1 MSNSTVSPP
10 IDSVSLNAPP
20 PGSAAAGGNG
30 RQREAAIAPAVDSS
44 EYRSITRKLG
54 LATVI
59 SLLITGVFSFLILF
73 GLTPLQPN
81 RTVVTIAL
89 AANTLLALV
98 LASLIGMEVARLLRS
113 RQKGRAAARL
123 HIRIVGL
130 FALVAAIPAIMVA
143 IVASITLD
151 LGLDRW
157 FELRTK
163 SIVEGSMSVAE
174 AYLDESTQV
183 HVNAS
188 VSMAS
193 ELDRARRLYSLD
205 RTGFT
210 ELMRLQTRGR
220 GMIQSQLLNIDGEP
234 IITTKINPDIEVPEV
249 PAESLKAAD
258 SGDVIFIPNG
268 NSNLV
273 GSVLKMRVIPDAF
286 LYTVRPL
293 RDDVLSAVRQ
303 MEANTNEYNE
313 LELSRLP
320 VQLTF
325 AVLYLAMA
333 LMILLAAIWMGISVA
348 DRFVRPIRHLIG
360 AADEVSRGNL
370 DVNVDT
376 THNEGDFKSLGDTFN
391 IMTTQLKQQRG
402 QLLQAN
408 KDIDRR
414 ARFTEAVLSGVT
426 ASVIGVDNE
435 GKVGIANSAT
445 ASILGRPLATGT
457 PLGEVFPELGQV
469 LEKARESGRSEYREQ
484 LTTLI
489 GGQTKTLNIQVTQ
502 EREETKQHSFVIT
515 IDDIT
520 DLVAAQRSTAWSDV
534 ARRIAH
540 EIKNPLTP
548 IQLSTERIKKRY
560 SKYIT
565 EDREVFDQCTD
576 TIIRHVGDIGRM
588 VDEFSS
594 FARMPKPEMREGDLS
609 TTVQE
614 ALFTQKVANP
624 SIQFELEFAEPANPA
639 LFDERL
645 LSQALINVI
654 KNAVEAIEGAAP
666 PPDEAN
672 PGQIRI
678 KAWHDR
684 DMIVIDVTD
693 NGKGLPEENREK
705 LLEPY
710 MTTRQKGTG
719 LGLAIVRKIMEDHGG
734 SIELMDAPQVAEGG
748 RGARTRLHIPLS
760 SKDGETTADSKQA
773 GETAS
778 RRSHGATAAKQK
790 QERKKAS

>member
-1 MSNSTVSPP
+1 M
-10 IDSVSLNAPP
+10 DSVPLASPAS
-20 PGSAAAGGNG
+20 GGAAVGNAGGL
-30 RQREAAIAPAVDSS
+30 RDAAMEPAVDSS

-54 LATVI
+54 FATVV
-59 SLLITGVFSFLILF
+59 SLLITGVFTFLILF
-73 GLTPLQPN
+73 GLTPLEPN

-143 IVASITLD
+143 IVASVTLD

-183 HVNAS
+183 HINAT

-193 ELDRARRLYSLD
+193 ELDRARQLFSLD

-210 ELMRLQTRGR
+210 ELMGLQTRGR
-220 GMIQSQLLNIDGEP
+220 GMIQAQLVRVDGTE
-234 IITTKINPDIEVPEV
+234 IITTKVNSNVEVPAV
-249 PAESLKAAD
+249 PAESLSAAD

-268 NSNLV
+268 TSNLI
-273 GSVLKMRVIPDAF
+273 GCVLKMRVIPDAF

-303 MEANTNEYNE
+303 MDANTNEYNE

-370 DVNVDT
+370 DVSVDT

-408 KDIDRR
+408 EDIDRR

-426 ASVIGVDNE
+426 ASVIGVDTK
-435 GKVGIANSAT
+435 GRIGIANSAT
-445 ASILGRPLATGT
+445 ANILGQPLAAKT
-457 PLGEVFPELGQV
+457 PLGDAFPELGEV
-469 LEKARESGRSEYREQ
+469 LERARQSGRSEYREQ
-484 LTTLI
+484 LTMLI

-502 EREETKQHSFVIT
+502 EREESKQHSFVIT

-520 DLVAAQRSTAWSDV
+520 ELVAAQRSTAWSDI

-609 TTVQE
+609 STIQE

-624 SIQFELEFAEPANPA
+624 SIQFELDLAERANPA

-654 KNAVEAIEGAAP
+654 KNAVEAIEGATP
-666 PPDEAN
+666 PPDAGN
-672 PGQIRI
+672 PGRIRI

-734 SIELMDAPQVAEGG
+734 SIELMDSPEVAKGG
-748 RGARTRLHIPLS
+748 RGARTRLRIPLS
-760 SKDGETTADSKQA
+760 GLHSGSPEQGGGEVEVDQKQA
-773 GETAS
+773 AEAAS
-778 RRSHGATAAKQK
+778 GRSDGAPANKK
-790 QERKKAS
+790 PKERKKAS

>member
-1 MSNSTVSPP
+1 MSNSTVSTP
-10 IDSVSLNAPP
+10 IDSASLDSASLDGFSAA
-20 PGSAAAGGNG
+20 GSAGLAA
-30 RQREAAIAPAVDSS
+30 ATSAVNPP
-44 EYRSITRKLG
+44 EYRSIARRLG
-54 LATVI
+54 FATVI
-59 SLLITGVFSFLILF
+59 SLLVTGVFTFLILF
-73 GLTPLQPN
+73 GLTPLEPN

-143 IVASITLD
+143 IVASVTLD

-183 HVNAS
+183 HINAT
-188 VSMAS
+188 V
-193 ELDRARRLYSLD
+193 ARRLYSLD

-210 ELMRLQTRGR
+210 ELMSLQTRGR
-220 GMIQSQLLNIDGEP
+220 GMIRAQLVRLDGEE
-234 IITTKINPDIEVPEV
+234 IITTTVTSDAEIPDVPV
-249 PAESLKAAD
+249 ESLKAAD

-268 NSNLV
+268 STNLV
-273 GSVLKMRVIPDAF
+273 GCVLKMRVIPDAF

-293 RDDVLSAVRQ
+293 REDVLSAVRQ

-360 AADEVSRGNL
+360 AADEISRGNL
-370 DVNVDT
+370 DVSVDT
-376 THNEGDFKSLGDTFN
+376 THNEGDFKNLGDTFN

-426 ASVIGVDNE
+426 ASVIGVDTK
-435 GKVGIANSAT
+435 GRIGIANSAT
-445 ASILGRPLATGT
+445 ASILGQPLAADT
-457 PLGEVFPELGQV
+457 PIGEAFPELGEV
-469 LEKARESGRSEYREQ
+469 LERARASGRSEYREQ
-484 LTTLI
+484 LTLLI

-502 EREETKQHSFVIT
+502 EREETTQHSFVIT

-609 TTVQE
+609 TTLQE
-614 ALFTQKVANP
+614 ALFSQKVANP
-624 SIQFELEFAEPANPA
+624 SIQFELELAEAVNPT

-654 KNAVEAIEGAAP
+654 KNAVEAIDGATP
-666 PPDEAN
+666 PPDAAN
-672 PGQIRI
+672 PGRIRVE
-678 KAWHDR
+678 AWHDR

-748 RGARTRLHIPLS
+748 RGARTRLRIPIS
-760 SKDGETTADSKQA
+760 GEAGKSVKGRKQTDKSASGRSDGASAEKQ
-773 GETAS
+773 S
-778 RRSHGATAAKQK
+778 

>member
-1 MSNSTVSPP
+1 MAGGEKTRE
-10 IDSVSLNAPP
+10 APA
-20 PGSAAAGGNG
+20 SAAVN
-30 RQREAAIAPAVDSS
+30 PS

-54 LATVI
+54 TVTVV

-73 GLTPLQPN
+73 GLTPLEPN

-130 FALVAAIPAIMVA
+130 FALVAALPAIMVA

-163 SIVEGSMSVAE
+163 AIVEGSMSVAN

-183 HVNAS
+183 HINAT

-220 GMIQSQLLNIDGEP
+220 GMIQAQLVRADGEP
-234 IITTKINPDIEVPEV
+234 IITTNVNPDIKVPEV
-249 PAESLKAAD
+249 PPESFEAAE
-258 SGDVIFIPNG
+258 SGDVIFIPHG

-273 GSVLKMRVIPDAF
+273 GCVLKMRVIPDAF

-293 RDDVLSAVRQ
+293 REDVLSAVRQ

-348 DRFVRPIRHLIG
+348 DRFVRPIRRLIG
-360 AADEVSRGNL
+360 AADEISHGNL
-370 DVNVDT
+370 DVRVDT
-376 THNEGDFKSLGDTFN
+376 KHNEGDFKNLGDTFN

-445 ASILGRPLATGT
+445 ASILGQPLAPGT
-457 PLGEVFPELGQV
+457 PIGKAFPELGEV
-469 LEKARESGRSEYREQ
+469 LERARKGGRSEHREQ
-484 LTTLI
+484 LTLLI
-489 GGQTKTLNIQVTQ
+489 GGQSKTLNVQVTQ

-520 DLVAAQRSTAWSDV
+520 ELVAAQRSTAWSDV

-609 TTVQE
+609 STVQE
-614 ALFTQKVANP
+614 ALFSQKVANP
-624 SIQFELEFAEPANPA
+624 SIQFELDLAEAANPA

-654 KNAVEAIEGAAP
+654 KNAVEAIEGASP

-672 PGQIRI
+672 PGRI
-678 KAWHDR
+678 QVKTWHDR

-734 SIELMDAPQVAEGG
+734 SIELMDAPQAAEGG
-748 RGARTRLHIPLS
+748 RGTRTRLRIPLS
-760 SKDGETTADSKQA
+760 GEGQMAATGEEEQADD
-773 GETAS
+773 
-778 RRSHGATAAKQK
+778 TAAKGSKTKPASGQSK
-790 QERKKAS
+790 ERKKAS